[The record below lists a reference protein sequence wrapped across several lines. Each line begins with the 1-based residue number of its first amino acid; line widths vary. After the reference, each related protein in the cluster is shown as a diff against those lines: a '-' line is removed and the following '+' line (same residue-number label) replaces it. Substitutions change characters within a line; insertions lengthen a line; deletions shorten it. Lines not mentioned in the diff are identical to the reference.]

1 MYIRFKVNH
10 LLALHV
16 GTWLSHE
23 EKHPKNRH
31 LTYSVVE
38 WPPMWPLE
46 DNGSKRADSICDMS
60 DMCVFLGE
68 YHISY
73 IVGIVLVHLLA
84 DAERAFYVSIKET
97 KDKVKPY
104 ATF

>member
-1 MYIRFKVNH
+1 MTKLSFCQNDVSQFPLYIFAVHYEAPR
-10 LLALHV
+10 
-16 GTWLSHE
+16 
-23 EKHPKNRH
+23 
-31 LTYSVVE
+31 
-38 WPPMWPLE
+38 

-97 KDKVKPY
+97 KVKVKPY
-104 ATF
+104 APS

>member
-1 MYIRFKVNH
+1 MMKNLQLYIE
-10 LLALHV
+10 L
-16 GTWLSHE
+16 G
-23 EKHPKNRH
+23 
-31 LTYSVVE
+31 

-73 IVGIVLVHLLA
+73 IVGIVLVHLLV
-84 DAERAFYVSIKET
+84 DAEKKLFMS
-97 KDKVKPY
+97 P
-104 ATF
+104 